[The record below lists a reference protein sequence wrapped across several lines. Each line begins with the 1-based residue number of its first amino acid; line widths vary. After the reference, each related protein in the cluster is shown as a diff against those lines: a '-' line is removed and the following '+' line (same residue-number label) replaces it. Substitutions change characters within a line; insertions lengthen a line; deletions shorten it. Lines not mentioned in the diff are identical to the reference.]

1 MKKLRKWILIL
12 LLSGILIYWLPL
24 LFLKL
29 EVQPD
34 ETFPEDPYLDTI
46 GNKRALIIVAHHDD
60 SYGSMA
66 AAKWLCTR
74 GWDVRAFYF
83 KATSFLRDSV
93 REANGIASTKRVMN
107 LIGLKEFTLIEQPLR
122 RDSPVSDINVP
133 YSEFAAT
140 FRIDTIENVIED
152 LISVH
157 HPSVIFTMDDIIG
170 LYGHSDHV
178 FVSRAIL
185 DVCNRNR
192 SNGSFPVQMIYQCVM
207 PPSETEGIMDKY
219 LKLHSFGTPWR
230 IRKLIRDRG
239 FSESIYTKAKKIY
252 HCDGMPLPDIQFR
265 IDTLSIY
272 KRRFLESWAPS
283 EKKNIRRFI
292 PFCYL
297 YPHWIYFKMFNY
309 EYFRVI
315 EIRDQ
320 NDS

>member
-93 REANGIASTKRVMN
+93 REANGIASTNRVMN

-192 SNGSFPVQMIYQCVM
+192 SNGSFPVQMIYQCV
-207 PPSETEGIMDKY
+207 
-219 LKLHSFGTPWR
+219 
-230 IRKLIRDRG
+230 
-239 FSESIYTKAKKIY
+239 IYNL
-252 HCDGMPLPDIQFR
+252 CML
-265 IDTLSIY
+265 
-272 KRRFLESWAPS
+272 
-283 EKKNIRRFI
+283 
-292 PFCYL
+292 CY
-297 YPHWIYFKMFNY
+297 Y
-309 EYFRVI
+309 EHK
-315 EIRDQ
+315 
-320 NDS
+320 